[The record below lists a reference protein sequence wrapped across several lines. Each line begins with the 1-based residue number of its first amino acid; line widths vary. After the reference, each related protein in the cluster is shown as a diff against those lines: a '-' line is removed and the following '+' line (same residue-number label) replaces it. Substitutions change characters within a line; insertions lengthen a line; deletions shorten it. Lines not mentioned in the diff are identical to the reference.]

1 MEKHPPLPMTP
12 FDMLT
17 SSTQLQM
24 MKLMLPYTPPGI
36 QRMLAFYIK
45 FLELK
50 KTAEYFGLFG
60 SVSRGILSL
69 NLLLLSRKFWKM

>member
-12 FDMLT
+12 FDILT

-36 QRMLAFYIK
+36 QRMLLEAEGVP
-45 FLELK
+45 FLPD
-50 KTAEYFGLFG
+50 GR
-60 SVSRGILSL
+60 VD
-69 NLLLLSRKFWKM
+69 LSRCRWDGATSSSPL